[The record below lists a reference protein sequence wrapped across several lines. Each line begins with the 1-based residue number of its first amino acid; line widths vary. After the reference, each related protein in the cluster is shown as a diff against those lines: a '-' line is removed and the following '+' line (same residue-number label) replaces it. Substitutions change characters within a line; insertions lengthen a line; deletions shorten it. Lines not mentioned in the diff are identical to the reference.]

1 MKNRKDTLK
10 TALTLQHQ
18 GTTLLHRINPKFFP
32 VTTFFALVSAVTPY
46 VTVYFSAK
54 LLQELSLNAAQT
66 YFLDGLWLLYFV
78 QVFLSC

>member
-1 MKNRKDTLK
+1 MKNQKDTLK

-54 LLQELSLNAAQT
+54 LLQELSLDRHPDVLLGWAMAAVLCT
-66 YFLDGLWLLYFV
+66 V
-78 QVFLSC
+78 SPS